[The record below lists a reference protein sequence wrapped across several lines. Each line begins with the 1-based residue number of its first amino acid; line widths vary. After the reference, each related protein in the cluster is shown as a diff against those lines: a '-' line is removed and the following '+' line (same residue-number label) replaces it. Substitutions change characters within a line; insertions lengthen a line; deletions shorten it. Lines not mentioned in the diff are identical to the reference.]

1 VKVAA
6 ALSAVLEQR
15 TKPEAISVDNGNG
28 RLRDE
33 CLNSH
38 VFGSVV
44 EAQALLDVE
53 QHEATR
59 LDLLSEKVARQLQT
73 RRKQQAA

>member
-44 EAQALLDVE
+44 EAQLLDVE